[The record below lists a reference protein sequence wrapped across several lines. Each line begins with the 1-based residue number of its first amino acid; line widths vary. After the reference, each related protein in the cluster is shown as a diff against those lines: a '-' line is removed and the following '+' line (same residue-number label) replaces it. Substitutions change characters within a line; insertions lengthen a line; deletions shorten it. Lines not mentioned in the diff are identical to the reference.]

1 MGKRRT
7 VIMVIKNKIDPKE
20 RYEYFFN
27 TYCKNIIMDEKQT
40 AAIKRCLRRRIT
52 DDEMSLIIKTKV
64 IETGENI
71 LVYNQDQIEA
81 LQKAVLANLSK
92 NQIELLANPD
102 YPSFK
107 MEAIMAALLYRFDEQ
122 KVNLLRKVKCSEDS
136 DKAYMLDVMEC
147 MKKGA
152 SVEELEFVKRGEE
165 KFELPFDDSYCM
177 TPEKK
182 HSLLEAHTRHG
193 SFERETCTHNDKNKF
208 MGIYSKKEQ
217 TILTNLCLT
226 NIQIAM
232 ERGVK
237 AADIKKYMD
246 QADRSNLSLSQ
257 ASRIIQMLIDNV
269 PEECIEKTITGEYNA
284 EQMHALTDVYK
295 LELTEEQLKI
305 ITNNM
310 YDDYLMRQIA
320 NAFLC
325 GITVEE
331 ILSYIKSIYKIPNAG
346 SKLEAITQAI
356 LRNEHPESLVE
367 LAAAGFDGFQIDQI
381 ETCYTY
387 RLTEDE
393 MTVITNKDFD
403 KMKIAY
409 LREMMLDG
417 CYEIAELLENTDQK
431 HSDIIEIMYDAN
443 CSYEAIM
450 KGIECEKARDNCN
463 TDISDNDL
471 VDLICKSR
479 DLDWT
484 RTCIENKFELEQINV
499 LLKAGKRG
507 FSKSQL
513 KAIANK
519 NLTAEQMAFLVDHI
533 CPEKNK
539 SDRKIKEW
547 DTAIGS
553 ITVTEHIKSDADVR

>member
-71 LVYNQDQIEA
+71 LVYNPDQIEA

-107 MEAIMAALLYRFDEQ
+107 MEAIMVALLYRFDEQ

-331 ILSYIKSIYKIPNAG
+331 IVPYIKSIYKIPNAG

-367 LAAAGFDGFQIDQI
+367 LAAAGFNGFQIDQI

-450 KGIECEKARDNCN
+450 KGLECEKARDNCN

-479 DLDWT
+479 DLEWT
-484 RTCIENKFELEQINV
+484 RTCIENKFELGQINV
-499 LLKAGKRG
+499 LLKAEKRG

-519 NLTAEQMAFLVDHI
+519 NLTAEQMTFLVDHI

-547 DTAIGS
+547 DTVIGS

>member
-20 RYEYFFN
+20 RCEYFFN

-64 IETGENI
+64 IETRENV
-71 LVYNQDQIEA
+71 LVYNPDQIEA

-107 MEAIMAALLYRFDEQ
+107 MEAIMLALLYRFDEQ

-471 VDLICKSR
+471 VDLIFKSR
-479 DLDWT
+479 DLEWT
-484 RTCIENKFELEQINV
+484 RTCIENKFELGQINV
-499 LLKAGKRG
+499 LLNAEKRG

-513 KAIANK
+513 KTIANK
-519 NLTAEQMAFLVDHI
+519 NLTAEQMTFLVDHI

-547 DTAIGS
+547 DTVIGS
-553 ITVTEHIKSDADVR
+553 ITVTEHIKSNADVR

>member
-71 LVYNQDQIEA
+71 LVYNPDQIEA

-499 LLKAGKRG
+499 LLKAEKRG

-547 DTAIGS
+547 DTVIGS

>member
-1 MGKRRT
+1 
-7 VIMVIKNKIDPKE
+7 MVIKNKIDPKE
-20 RYEYFFN
+20 RCEYFFN

-64 IETGENI
+64 IGTGENV
-71 LVYNQDQIEA
+71 LVYNPDQIEA

-107 MEAIMAALLYRFDEQ
+107 MEAIMLALLYRFDEQ

-226 NIQIAM
+226 NIRIAM
-232 ERGVK
+232 EKGVK

-246 QADRSNLSLSQ
+246 QADRSNLSASQ

-331 ILSYIKSIYKIPNAG
+331 ILPYIKSIYKIPNAG

-417 CYEIAELLENTDQK
+417 CYEIAEFLENTNQK

-443 CSYEAIM
+443 CSYEEIM
-450 KGIECEKARDNCN
+450 KGVECEKARDNCN

-499 LLKAGKRG
+499 LLKAEKRG

-519 NLTAEQMAFLVDHI
+519 NLTAEQMTFLVDHI

-547 DTAIGS
+547 DTVIGS

>member
-71 LVYNQDQIEA
+71 LVYNPDQIEA

-393 MTVITNKDFD
+393 MMVITNKDFD

-499 LLKAGKRG
+499 LLKAEKRG

>member
-1 MGKRRT
+1 MGKRRM

-20 RYEYFFN
+20 RCEYFFN

-40 AAIKRCLRRRIT
+40 AAIKSCLRRRIT

-64 IETGENI
+64 IGTGENI
-71 LVYNQDQIEA
+71 LVYNPDQIEA

-107 MEAIMAALLYRFDEQ
+107 MEAIMSALLYRFDEQ

-165 KFELPFDDSYCM
+165 KFKLPFGDSYCM

-193 SFERETCTHNDKNKF
+193 SFERETCTHNDKNKI

-217 TILTNLCLT
+217 TILTNLCL
-226 NIQIAM
+226 IAM

-246 QADRSNLSLSQ
+246 QADRSNLSVSQ
-257 ASRIIQMLIDNV
+257 TSRIIQMLIDNV
-269 PEECIEKTITGEYNA
+269 PEECIEKTITGEYNG
-284 EQMHALTDVYK
+284 EQMYALIDIYK
-295 LELTEEQLKI
+295 LELTEGQLKI

-310 YDDYLMRQIA
+310 YGNYLMRQIA

-331 ILSYIKSIYKIPNAG
+331 ILPYIKSIYKTPSAG
-346 SKLEAITQAI
+346 SKLKAITQAI

-393 MTVITNKDFD
+393 MTIITNKDFNEM
-403 KMKIAY
+403 KMAY
-409 LREMMLDG
+409 LRDMMLDG
-417 CYEIAELLENTDQK
+417 NYEIADFLENSDQK
-431 HSDIIEIMYDAN
+431 YSDIIKIMYDAN
-443 CSYEAIM
+443 LSYSEIM
-450 KGIECEKARDNCN
+450 NGLECAKARDNCN

-471 VDLICKSR
+471 VDLIFKSR
-479 DLDWT
+479 DLEWT
-484 RTCIENKFELEQINV
+484 RTCIENKFELGQINV
-499 LLKAGKRG
+499 LLNAEKRG

-513 KAIANK
+513 KTIANK
-519 NLTAEQMAFLVDHI
+519 NLTAEQMTFLVDHI

-547 DTAIGS
+547 DTVIGS

>member
-1 MGKRRT
+1 M
-7 VIMVIKNKIDPKE
+7 
-20 RYEYFFN
+20 Y
-27 TYCKNIIMDEKQT
+27 
-40 AAIKRCLRRRIT
+40 
-52 DDEMSLIIKTKV
+52 
-64 IETGENI
+64 
-71 LVYNQDQIEA
+71 
-81 LQKAVLANLSK
+81 
-92 NQIELLANPD
+92 
-102 YPSFK
+102 
-107 MEAIMAALLYRFDEQ
+107 
-122 KVNLLRKVKCSEDS
+122 DS
-136 DKAYMLDVMEC
+136 
-147 MKKGA
+147 G
-152 SVEELEFVKRGEE
+152 
-165 KFELPFDDSYCM
+165 
-177 TPEKK
+177 KK

-499 LLKAGKRG
+499 LLKAEKRG

>member
-1 MGKRRT
+1 
-7 VIMVIKNKIDPKE
+7 MVIKNKIDPKE

-71 LVYNQDQIEA
+71 LVYNPDQIEA

-182 HSLLEAHTRHG
+182 HSLLETHTRHG

-499 LLKAGKRG
+499 LLKAEKRG

>member
-1 MGKRRT
+1 
-7 VIMVIKNKIDPKE
+7 MVIKNKIDPKE

-71 LVYNQDQIEA
+71 LVYNPDQIEA

-107 MEAIMAALLYRFDEQ
+107 MEAIMVALLYRFDEQ

-331 ILSYIKSIYKIPNAG
+331 IVPYIKSIYKIPNAG

-367 LAAAGFDGFQIDQI
+367 LAAAGFNGFQIDQI

-450 KGIECEKARDNCN
+450 KGLECEKARDNCN

-479 DLDWT
+479 DLEWT
-484 RTCIENKFELEQINV
+484 RTCIENKFELGQINV
-499 LLKAGKRG
+499 LLKAEKRG

-519 NLTAEQMAFLVDHI
+519 NLTAEQMTFLVDHI

-547 DTAIGS
+547 DTVIGS

>member
-40 AAIKRCLRRRIT
+40 SAIKRCLRRRIT

-71 LVYNQDQIEA
+71 LVYNPDQIEA

>member
-1 MGKRRT
+1 
-7 VIMVIKNKIDPKE
+7 MVIKNKIDPKE
-20 RYEYFFN
+20 RCEYFFN

-64 IETGENI
+64 IETRENV
-71 LVYNQDQIEA
+71 LVYNPDQIEA

-107 MEAIMAALLYRFDEQ
+107 MEAIMLALLYRFDEQ

-471 VDLICKSR
+471 VDLIFKSR
-479 DLDWT
+479 DLEWT
-484 RTCIENKFELEQINV
+484 RTCIENKFELGQINV
-499 LLKAGKRG
+499 LLNAEKRG

-513 KAIANK
+513 KTIANK
-519 NLTAEQMAFLVDHI
+519 NLTAEQMTFLVDHI

-547 DTAIGS
+547 DTVIGS
-553 ITVTEHIKSDADVR
+553 ITVTEHIKSNADVR

>member
-71 LVYNQDQIEA
+71 LVYNPDQIEA

-331 ILSYIKSIYKIPNAG
+331 IVPYIKSIYKIPNAG

-367 LAAAGFDGFQIDQI
+367 LAAAGFNGFQIDQI

-450 KGIECEKARDNCN
+450 KGLECEKARDNCN

-479 DLDWT
+479 DLEWT
-484 RTCIENKFELEQINV
+484 RTCIENKFELGQINV
-499 LLKAGKRG
+499 LLKAEKRG

-519 NLTAEQMAFLVDHI
+519 NLTAEQMTFLVDHI

-547 DTAIGS
+547 DTVIGS

>member
-1 MGKRRT
+1 
-7 VIMVIKNKIDPKE
+7 
-20 RYEYFFN
+20 
-27 TYCKNIIMDEKQT
+27 
-40 AAIKRCLRRRIT
+40 
-52 DDEMSLIIKTKV
+52 
-64 IETGENI
+64 
-71 LVYNQDQIEA
+71 
-81 LQKAVLANLSK
+81 
-92 NQIELLANPD
+92 
-102 YPSFK
+102 
-107 MEAIMAALLYRFDEQ
+107 
-122 KVNLLRKVKCSEDS
+122 
-136 DKAYMLDVMEC
+136 
-147 MKKGA
+147 
-152 SVEELEFVKRGEE
+152 
-165 KFELPFDDSYCM
+165 
-177 TPEKK
+177 
-182 HSLLEAHTRHG
+182 
-193 SFERETCTHNDKNKF
+193 

-499 LLKAGKRG
+499 LLKAEKRG

>member
-71 LVYNQDQIEA
+71 LVYNPDQIEA

-102 YPSFK
+102 YPFFK

>member
-1 MGKRRT
+1 
-7 VIMVIKNKIDPKE
+7 MVIKNKIDPKE

-71 LVYNQDQIEA
+71 LVYNPDQIEA

>member
-71 LVYNQDQIEA
+71 LVYNPDQIEA

-499 LLKAGKRG
+499 LLKAEKRG

>member
-1 MGKRRT
+1 
-7 VIMVIKNKIDPKE
+7 MVIKNKIDPKE

-71 LVYNQDQIEA
+71 LVYNPDQIEA

-499 LLKAGKRG
+499 LLKAEKRG

>member
-71 LVYNQDQIEA
+71 LVYNPDQIEA

-331 ILSYIKSIYKIPNAG
+331 ILPYIKSIYKIPNAG
-346 SKLEAITQAI
+346 SKLEVITQAI

-409 LREMMLDG
+409 LRGMMLDG

-499 LLKAGKRG
+499 LLKAEKRG